1 VRGGNGKGDCG
12 CVAGG
17 AEVTRSKR
25 PRATHTAIRT
35 ATHTATHT
43 AAHTATRVR
52 RNNPSSVQV

>member
-1 VRGGNGKGDCG
+1 MRGGNGKGDCG

-35 ATHTATHT
+35 A
-43 AAHTATRVR
+43 AHTATRVR